1 MGGSSALS
9 KPIKMAQ
16 SAGILKKKS
25 APPAPPKP
33 VAQAPAP
40 TQAEVSQSAAMD
52 QDEYTG
58 VSRRIKRR
66 GRSATIITG
75 PTGVEEQL
83 TLGKKSLLGS

>member
-25 APPAPPKP
+25 APPKP

-40 TQAEVSQSAAMD
+40 TTAEVSQATTAD
-52 QDEYTG
+52 AYDT
-58 VSRRIKRR
+58 RKTKRR
-66 GRSATIITG
+66 GRSLTIQTG
-75 PTGVEEQL
+75 PDGVEEQL

>member
-1 MGGSSALS
+1 MGAPAVIKKVFS
-9 KPIKMAQ
+9 KPKPPP
-16 SAGILKKKS
+16 

-33 VAQAPAP
+33 VVQAPAP

-52 QDEYTG
+52 QDGYTG
-58 VSRRIKRR
+58 VSRRVKRR

-75 PTGVEEQL
+75 PTGVQEDL

>member
-1 MGGSSALS
+1 MGGPAAIIKKVIK
-9 KPIKMAQ
+9 KPK
-16 SAGILKKKS
+16 
-25 APPAPPKP
+25 PPPRPKPKP
-33 VAQAPAP
+33 VVQAPAP

-52 QDEYTG
+52 QDGYTG
-58 VSRRIKRR
+58 ISRRVKRR